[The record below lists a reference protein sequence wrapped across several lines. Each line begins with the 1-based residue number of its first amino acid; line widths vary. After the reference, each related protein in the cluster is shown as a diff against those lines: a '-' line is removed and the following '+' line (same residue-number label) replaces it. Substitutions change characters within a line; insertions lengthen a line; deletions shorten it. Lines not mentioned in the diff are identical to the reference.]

1 MAIRYNPE
9 LNSKIRRIVK
19 NYNAKVD
26 RANAAEL
33 KRVPDR
39 LTTKQLKSAYK
50 TRADLERRLNQ
61 LAKFNMEKTK
71 DIVKVGAEN
80 MRLSRWEWESLNKN
94 RYTTIRKVEAELNRQ
109 RKVDRMRRR
118 ILPSEHT
125 RQLKTTLKALKVQP
139 ATASFKQ
146 LRKLKAIVD
155 RYGER
160 RVETDQQFY
169 ENFFDMLWSSVPY
182 VDADEETIQFIH
194 DTLEQLTPQQLLD
207 MYHNEQDIKDIVED
221 YNKYIDTQGYAID
234 DAEAESKNQALEDL
248 ADILPALVE
257 KYKKK

>member
-1 MAIRYNPE
+1 MAIRFTPE
-9 LNSKIRRIVK
+9 YNSKIRRVIK

-26 RANAAEL
+26 RANAANL

-39 LTTKQLKSAYK
+39 ITTAQLKSAYR
-50 TRADLERRLNQ
+50 TRSELERRLDQ
-61 LAKFNMEKTK
+61 LAKFNMQKTK

-80 MRLSRWEWESLNKN
+80 MRLSKWEWESLNRN
-94 RYTTIRKVEAELNRQ
+94 RYATMRKVEAELARQ
-109 RKVDRMRRR
+109 KKIDRARKR

-125 RQLKTTLKALKVQP
+125 RQLKNTISSLKVKP
-139 ATASFKQ
+139 VKASFKQ
-146 LRKLKAIVD
+146 LKRIKAIVD

-182 VDADEETIQFIH
+182 VDADEETIQYIH
-194 DTLEQLTPQQLLD
+194 DMLEQLTPQQLLD

-221 YNKYIDTQGYAID
+221 YNKYIDTQGYAITD
-234 DAEAESKNQALEDL
+234 REVASKNEALENL
-248 ADILPALVE
+248 ADILPKLVE
-257 KYKKK
+257 KYKNR

>member
-1 MAIRYNPE
+1 MGIRYTPE
-9 LNSKIRRIVK
+9 LNSKIRRVVK

-39 LTTKQLKSAYK
+39 LTTKQLKSSYK
-50 TRADLERRLNQ
+50 TRAELERRLDQ
-61 LAKFNMEKTK
+61 LSKFNMEKTK
-71 DIVKVGAEN
+71 DIVKVGADN

-94 RYTTIRKVEAELNRQ
+94 RYSTIRKVEAELARQ

-139 ATASFKQ
+139 ANASFKQ

-234 DAEAESKNQALEDL
+234 DNEAESKNQALEDL

-257 KYKKK
+257 KYKKR